1 MLREI
6 KISILVT
13 LHYIQLLAAMQLI
26 SKKAILCVD
35 DERIILT
42 SLRDQIA
49 RNFGDRYI
57 YEFAESTEEAWEV
70 IEEFCEEQINLLI
83 IVSDWL
89 MPEMKGDEFLIQ
101 VHQKFPHIVKV
112 LLTGQADSEAIA
124 RARKQANLY
133 AYIPKPWDEAN
144 LIGILQSGLRKTD
157 ESTSDNLCR

>member
-1 MLREI
+1 MI
-6 KISILVT
+6 FQHILF
-13 LHYIQLLAAMQLI
+13 LAAMILI
-26 SKKAILCVD
+26 SRKAILCVD

-89 MPEMKGDEFLIQ
+89 MPGMKGDEFLIQ
-101 VHQKFPHIVKV
+101 VHQKFPRIVKV

-124 RARKQANLY
+124 RTRKQANLY
-133 AYIPKPWDEAN
+133 AHIPKPWDEAN
-144 LIGILQSGLRKTD
+144 LIKIIRSGLRKTD
-157 ESTSDNLCR
+157 E